1 MFGIG
6 GTELAIILIFAF
18 LIFGP
23 DKLPAIAKTVGQ
35 AIAKFR
41 DVQNEMN
48 QVVKE
53 EVYDPDRDQDNPFQR
68 PLDKMANLD
77 KREVKTET
85 FAERKARHDRE
96 RAERQA
102 AMAAQAQKTADAA
115 ASPAASAN
123 AADGATVSAAAT
135 VAAAT
140 VATVAAAP
148 KPEPAAKPRPKV
160 SAAELYGT
168 APRKKAAPKAAS
180 SAAGEAS
187 EKPAAKPAP
196 SAASSTASASEKPAS
211 AGTPEGGE

>member
-6 GTELAIILIFAF
+6 GTEFAIILIFAF

-48 QVVKE
+48 EVVKE
-53 EVYDPDRDQDNPFQR
+53 EVYDPEKDKDNPFQR

-102 AMAAQAQKTADAA
+102 AQARTQTQAPVSAEDAPASAAPAPDAASPVAA
-115 ASPAASAN
+115 ASGDKPA
-123 AADGATVSAAAT
+123 
-135 VAAAT
+135 
-140 VATVAAAP
+140 
-148 KPEPAAKPRPKV
+148 PAAKPRPKM

-168 APRKKAAPKAAS
+168 APRKKAAPKAAPAS
-180 SAAGEAS
+180 DTSAPA
-187 EKPAAKPAP
+187 EKPAPSSNGGHAPAAPTGAAPSASAKPAP
-196 SAASSTASASEKPAS
+196 SAD
-211 AGTPEGGE
+211 TPEGGE

>member
-6 GTELAIILIFAF
+6 GTEFAIILIFAF

-41 DVQNEMN
+41 EVQNEMN
-48 QVVKE
+48 EVVKE
-53 EVYDPDRDQDNPFQR
+53 EVYDPAKDKDNPFQR
-68 PLDKMANLD
+68 PLDKMASLD

-102 AMAAQAQKTADAA
+102 AQAQAQAAGAEGAA
-115 ASPAASAN
+115 AAVAKPASGAASDTA
-123 AADGATVSAAAT
+123 SR
-135 VAAAT
+135 
-140 VATVAAAP
+140 AAAP
-148 KPEPAAKPRPKV
+148 AGKTAPAVKPRPKM
-160 SAAELYGT
+160 SAVELYGM
-168 APRKKAAPKAAS
+168 APRKKAAPKASSASAKSASAEKPEPSSDGGHAPSAPSDAAS
-180 SAAGEAS
+180 SASAN
-187 EKPAAKPAP
+187 PAP
-196 SAASSTASASEKPAS
+196 S

>member
-102 AMAAQAQKTADAA
+102 AMAAQAPQTAEAA
-115 ASPAASAN
+115 AAASAN

-140 VATVAAAP
+140 VATAAAAP
-148 KPEPAAKPRPKV
+148 KPESAAKPRPKV

-196 SAASSTASASEKPAS
+196 SAAPSAASASEKPAS

>member
-115 ASPAASAN
+115 GAPAAPADAPAQKGGYDWRIIVPWPHRRTPQTALLSALPPP
-123 AADGATVSAAAT
+123 SRQRRL
-135 VAAAT
+135 
-140 VATVAAAP
+140 
-148 KPEPAAKPRPKV
+148 PRQP
-160 SAAELYGT
+160 
-168 APRKKAAPKAAS
+168 PRRS
-180 SAAGEAS
+180 
-187 EKPAAKPAP
+187 P
-196 SAASSTASASEKPAS
+196 SLPRSHARR
-211 AGTPEGGE
+211 

>member
-23 DKLPAIAKTVGQ
+23 DKLPAIAKTIGQ

-53 EVYDPDRDQDNPFQR
+53 EVYDPDKDQDNPFQR

-102 AMAAQAQKTADAA
+102 AMAAQAQTAADT
-115 ASPAASAN
+115 PAASAPTAN
-123 AADGATVSAAAT
+123 AASGAT
-135 VAAAT
+135 VAAAAT
-140 VATVAAAP
+140 ATVAAAAAP
-148 KPEPAAKPRPKV
+148 KPQPVAKPRPKV

-168 APRKKAAPKAAS
+168 ALHKDAPKAAP
-180 SAAGEAS
+180 SAA
-187 EKPAAKPAP
+187 EKQAAKPAP
-196 SAASSTASASEKPAS
+196 SAASDAAASVPQKPAPS

>member
-6 GTELAIILIFAF
+6 GTEFAIILIFAF

-41 DVQNEMN
+41 EVQNEMN
-48 QVVKE
+48 EVVKE
-53 EVYDPDRDQDNPFQR
+53 EVYDPAKDKDNPFQR
-68 PLDKMANLD
+68 PLDKMASLD

-102 AMAAQAQKTADAA
+102 AQAQAVGAEGTAA
-115 ASPAASAN
+115 AVAEPASGTASDTA
-123 AADGATVSAAAT
+123 SR
-135 VAAAT
+135 
-140 VATVAAAP
+140 AAAP
-148 KPEPAAKPRPKV
+148 AGKTAPAVKPRPKM
-160 SAAELYGT
+160 SAAELYGM
-168 APRKKAAPKAAS
+168 APRKKAAPKAS
-180 SAAGEAS
+180 SASAKSAS
-187 EKPAAKPAP
+187 AEKPEPSSDGGHAP
-196 SAASSTASASEKPAS
+196 SAPSDAASAASANPAPP